1 MSDKM
6 EPKKKT
12 NKRFVV
18 ITTAL
23 ILMGGT
29 YGVYKFV
36 HSLAHEDTD
45 DAQVEAHMSPVIPH
59 VGGYVSKVNVKD
71 NQIVKKDEKLKNDLS
86 SFFNENIEL
95 NFEDNIYPKKDFK
108 ITDFQLETVDNFIKS
123 NPELDFSFILN

>member
-1 MSDKM
+1 M

-36 HSLAHEDTD
+36 HSLSHEDTD

-59 VGGYVSKVNVKD
+59 VGGYVRKVNVKD
-71 NQIVKKDEKLKNDLS
+71 NQIVKKGDTLFIIDNRDYLV
-86 SFFNENIEL
+86 EL
-95 NFEDNIYPKKDFK
+95 EQAKA
-108 ITDFQLETVDNFIKS
+108 QLAAAESGLVVSQASI
-123 NPELDFSFILN
+123 